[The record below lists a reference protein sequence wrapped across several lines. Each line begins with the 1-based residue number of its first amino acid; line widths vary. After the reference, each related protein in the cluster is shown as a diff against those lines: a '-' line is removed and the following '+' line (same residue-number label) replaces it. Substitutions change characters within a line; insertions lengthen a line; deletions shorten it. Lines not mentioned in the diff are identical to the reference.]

1 MIVAGVFWSIRKYG
15 VGGGVWVR
23 LQLGP
28 KWCQM
33 YIMVYFQ
40 KQVNCNGTTIVSREV
55 MARFKYGKIIMAQIQ
70 LTLRDLGLGE
80 TAAVWQGGEVK
91 RSAPGA
97 CVPREREAVG
107 GCWAGGGVPRPLMP

>member
-70 LTLRDLGLGE
+70 LTLRTNMPLEGS
-80 TAAVWQGGEVK
+80 VWFVLK
-91 RSAPGA
+91 TTLLIL
-97 CVPREREAVG
+97 VM
-107 GCWAGGGVPRPLMP
+107 L